1 MAQLNHFSIA
11 LMVFDGNRHMHV
23 CARIN
28 EDEVRNQ
35 NSNRFNSWI
44 EGLIPRTGFNYTGVI
59 NFV

>member
-1 MAQLNHFSIA
+1 
-11 LMVFDGNRHMHV
+11 MHV

-35 NSNRFNSWI
+35 ISNRFNSWI